1 MKDMIEKDDYTLED
15 ALSDLFRPV
24 YFDHKQGSMK
34 TDIKEDDDKYE
45 LDVDMPGFAK
55 DEINVSLDNGYLNVS
70 AKKVQ
75 KQENADEKKHNFI
88 RRERSYACQ
97 RSYYVGDKVEKDGVK
112 AKYENGVL
120 NLIVPKQKPKELP
133 EHKIHID

>member
-1 MKDMIEKDDYTLED
+1 MIEKDDYTLED

-75 KQENADEKKHNFI
+75 KQENGDEKKHNFI